1 MIERKF
7 EYFLSL
13 VELGNITKA
22 AQKNYISQPSM
33 TQFMNRFEA
42 QVGAKLFNREMSP
55 ITLTKAGEIY
65 LEYARKRIELD
76 KELEDALNE
85 LKRSVSGSIRVGI
98 PLQMQSILVHRLFP
112 PFLSLYPHIDISLND
127 DASPALEKAVLNG
140 HADASL
146 IYAISQNYKKL
157 SYDYLEDESI
167 RVVCSRKHPLLRG
180 RESSA
185 EHPVPVTLEELEGQV
200 FCLMDKNFIVR
211 KIADEF
217 FLRNKFVPRYKI
229 SMSSM
234 VGILNTVCSGTGI
247 SFIPDYVIT
256 SYTKAE
262 ELGYM
267 EIQGEEFL
275 MKLFLIYK
283 NDDTL
288 SQAVREFIKFV
299 NSFYES

>member
-140 HADASL
+140 HADAAL

-157 SYDYLEDESI
+157 SY
-167 RVVCSRKHPLLRG
+167 G
-180 RESSA
+180 
-185 EHPVPVTLEELEGQV
+185 
-200 FCLMDKNFIVR
+200 
-211 KIADEF
+211 
-217 FLRNKFVPRYKI
+217 
-229 SMSSM
+229 
-234 VGILNTVCSGTGI
+234 
-247 SFIPDYVIT
+247 
-256 SYTKAE
+256 
-262 ELGYM
+262 
-267 EIQGEEFL
+267 
-275 MKLFLIYK
+275 
-283 NDDTL
+283 
-288 SQAVREFIKFV
+288 
-299 NSFYES
+299 